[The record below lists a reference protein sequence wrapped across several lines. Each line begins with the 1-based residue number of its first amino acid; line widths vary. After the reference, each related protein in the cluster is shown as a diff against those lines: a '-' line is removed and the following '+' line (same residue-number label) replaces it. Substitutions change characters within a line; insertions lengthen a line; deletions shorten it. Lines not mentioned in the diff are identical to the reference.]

1 METGKQLYLRLLFL
15 SFIYFEGKPESKGEQ
30 STIDQSFK
38 PNDKR
43 DDNTHPNKNDPSSS
57 KVNRSLSNFDKT
69 NHFHL

>member
-15 SFIYFEGKPESKGEQ
+15 SFIYLGEKHDSKGEQ
-30 STIDQSFK
+30 PTIDQYFK
-38 PNDKR
+38 PSDKK
-43 DDNTHPNKNDPSSS
+43 DDKTHPNKNDPSP